1 MAGVF
6 AKKSIFVLI
15 VGGGWGRKTR
25 FEGVVGLKRFV
36 GNDGGC
42 GYWSGPKFWGKNDGE
57 GGGKRLL
64 LLLLLFL
71 LLLLL
76 PSRLN
81 VSSFLSLFSLELN
94 SRSIMSGAS
103 FKILCRSFF
112 LPMFISFIKLPI
124 ARFCK
129 SLKKNSIGFWF
140 LMTFLETRSSFL
152 LKVALFNF
160 WSIQ

>member
-1 MAGVF
+1 MEAVAIDLVQNFG
-6 AKKSIFVLI
+6 
-15 VGGGWGRKTR
+15 
-25 FEGVVGLKRFV
+25 
-36 GNDGGC
+36 
-42 GYWSGPKFWGKNDGE
+42 GKNDGE

-103 FKILCRSFF
+103 FKILRRSFF

-124 ARFCK
+124 TRICK
-129 SLKKNSIGFWF
+129 SLKKNSIGF
-140 LMTFLETRSSFL
+140 
-152 LKVALFNF
+152 
-160 WSIQ
+160 